1 MMFRTSQVIAAL
13 LVLSSIAIS
22 ACEPEVGSEAW
33 CEKLDETPKGEWTL
47 EEVGDYAKHCVIR
60 SGDDSG

>member
-1 MMFRTSQVIAAL
+1 MLKFSGRTVL
-13 LVLSSIAIS
+13 LSLFLAIGPG
-22 ACEPEVGSEAW
+22 CTPEVGSEAW
-33 CEKLDETPKGEWTL
+33 CEKMDETPKGEWTL